1 MGRIST
7 LKMMHEEWLRKGS
20 ERRPDVACA
29 LNVRANFPLM
39 TDEARATPS
48 RWQFVPSLTLFGYS
62 HAVLLSDLDLE
73 HRTWVIWY
81 CIRM

>member
-1 MGRIST
+1 
-7 LKMMHEEWLRKGS
+7 MMHEEWLRKGS

-29 LNVRANFPLM
+29 LNVERSSEFSVNDRI
-39 TDEARATPS
+39 DEARS
-48 RWQFVPSLTLFGYS
+48 GRWQFVPSLTPFGYS

-73 HRTWVIWY
+73 QRTWAIWY